1 MINGHAESATPERE
15 RGGHDSGEAC
25 QKGTYHI
32 VGVINLESLTKVVKN
47 DRTIFFEFKV
57 AWEILSVEK
66 WVLIKWPRL
75 PPTHLQ

>member
-1 MINGHAESATPERE
+1 MGMLSQRRLRKRE
-15 RGGHDSGEAC
+15 RGGHDSGEVC
-25 QKGTYHI
+25 QKKTHHI

-66 WVLIKWPRL
+66 WVLIK
-75 PPTHLQ
+75 